1 MAAKSRKSSA
11 AKSASGKSKTASKA
25 NGKGGNG
32 KALAV
37 AGKTAA
43 ARAKRTN
50 GSGGRYSLGTL
61 RQEFDRIIEEVTSSL
76 SLMPFRGRS
85 MDVEPFRRLQ
95 SALAL
100 TMPAV
105 DVVERAREYKI
116 TAELPGMDR
125 KDIDLTV
132 SDDVLTIKGEKR
144 SVEKKQSKSVHLSE
158 RRYGA
163 FERSFRMPD
172 GASSEGIDASF
183 RQGVLTITLP
193 KTNDP
198 RSRERKIAV
207 RAS

>member
-1 MAAKSRKSSA
+1 MAAKSRKTSA
-11 AKSASGKSKTASKA
+11 AKSATGKSQKASKA

-37 AGKTAA
+37 AGKGDPV
-43 ARAKRTN
+43 RAKRGN
-50 GSGGRYSLGTL
+50 GSGNRYSLGTL
-61 RQEFDRIIEEVTSSL
+61 RQEFDRIIEEMTSSL
-76 SLMPFRGRS
+76 SLIPFRGRS
-85 MDVEPFRRLQ
+85 IDVEPFRRLQ
-95 SALAL
+95 SALAM

-105 DVVERAREYKI
+105 DVVERAREYRI

-144 SVEKKQSKSVHLSE
+144 SVDKKQSKNVHLSE

-163 FERSFRMPD
+163 FERSFRMPE
-172 GASSEGIDASF
+172 GASSEGIDANF

-193 KTNDP
+193 KTSHP
-198 RSRERKIAV
+198 RSRERKISV
-207 RAS
+207 RAN

>member
-1 MAAKSRKSSA
+1 
-11 AKSASGKSKTASKA
+11 
-25 NGKGGNG
+25 
-32 KALAV
+32 
-37 AGKTAA
+37 
-43 ARAKRTN
+43 
-50 GSGGRYSLGTL
+50 
-61 RQEFDRIIEEVTSSL
+61 
-76 SLMPFRGRS
+76 